1 MTLAAQSEY
10 IHYHFENYKGEKPS
24 AFSVEEAKQKIV
36 SSFLDRF
43 RAQQSSKAAKN
54 ASDDDIIALLKD
66 FTSEGQIGK
75 ALVNRLNVLAFV
87 PDEQG
92 NYDVLSKI
100 STGAGVGAG
109 IKGLTIPDAATKM
122 AEKVESYL
130 DSMIQVLG
138 HSQLDLLKVQL
149 MAVKTGGTIPS
160 SLKDV
165 KIEGSFSLQELSL
178 SDLEVSKA
186 AANLQE
192 KLSLLRSLSKDSSAS
207 SLSMESIAKS
217 IAGSFSAIGGKM
229 FEPVAEHAFNC
240 GDVAFWEELVNAN
253 DNIKAHL
260 PPGSFLIDGE
270 LRSKY
275 TGSQKTLSGQDIKN
289 DITMTYNKNGIEYTI
304 GGSLKL
310 NQQQKTLQGK
320 SLRISNLHSGFTLS
334 GLAEEAFRVSGQSIN
349 AMQWYEAGLGA
360 IKLGKTTFTGTGEYK
375 TVSSSWHQM
384 LEYGRYAAALRM
396 LTGAGK
402 TVSLQGNSE
411 IFDFSSIFV
420 INNRIFSG
428 YDVIKALVSDFKK
441 YANMTGLGSRAFGDT
456 RRQITN
462 SFKTLKMSGQTLED
476 AKEERSD
483 AAKEYITSFYKKKV
497 TMSLNFIGIT
507 SALN

>member
-10 IHYHFENYKGEKPS
+10 IHYHFENYRGEKPDI
-24 AFSVEEAKQKIV
+24 FSVEEVKQKIL

-43 RAQQSSKAAKN
+43 RAQQNSAAAKN
-54 ASDDDIIALLKD
+54 AKDDDIIALLQD
-66 FTSEGQIGK
+66 FTSEGQVGK
-75 ALVNRLNVLAFV
+75 ALINRLNVLAFT
-87 PDEQG
+87 PDDEG
-92 NYDVLSKI
+92 SYGMLSKI

-109 IKGLTIPDAATKM
+109 IKGLSIPDAAVKM

-138 HSQLDLLKVQL
+138 HAQLDLLKAQL
-149 MAVKTGGTIPS
+149 IAVKTGGPIPS
-160 SLKDV
+160 SLNGV
-165 KIEGSFSLQELSL
+165 KVEGSFSSRELSL

-186 AANLQE
+186 AINLQE
-192 KLSLLRSLSKDSSAS
+192 KLSLLRSLSKDPSAS
-207 SLSMESIAKS
+207 SLSMDSIARS
-217 IAGSFSAIGGKM
+217 ISGSFSAIGGKM

-240 GDVAFWEELVNAN
+240 GDATFWEKLIDAN
-253 DNIKAHL
+253 DNIKLHL

-270 LRSKY
+270 LQSKY

-334 GLAEEAFRVSGQSIN
+334 GLAQEAFRVSGQSIN

-360 IKLGKTTFTGTGEYK
+360 IKIGNTAFAKSSEYK
-375 TVSSSWHQM
+375 IVSNSWHQM

-396 LTGAGK
+396 LTGAGTMVDLK
-402 TVSLQGNSE
+402 GGGE

-420 INNRIFSG
+420 VNNRIFSG
-428 YDVIKALVSDFKK
+428 YDVIKNLVKDFKAH
-441 YANMTGLGSRAFGDT
+441 ANMTGLGNRAFGDT
-456 RRQITN
+456 RKRITN
-462 SFKTLKMSGQTLED
+462 NFKQLTMTGKTLED
-476 AKEERSD
+476 AKQERSD
-483 AAKEYITSFYKKKV
+483 TTKEIINSFYAKKV
-497 TMSLNFIGIT
+497 TMSLNFAGIV
-507 SALN
+507 SAL